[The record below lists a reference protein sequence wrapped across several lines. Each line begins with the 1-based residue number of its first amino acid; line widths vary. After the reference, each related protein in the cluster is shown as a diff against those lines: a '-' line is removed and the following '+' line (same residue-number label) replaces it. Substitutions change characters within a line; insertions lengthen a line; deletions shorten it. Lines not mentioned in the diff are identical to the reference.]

1 MDAGEH
7 CFPEGGTD
15 NMNCEPRFFKLDKFK
30 PLTFSFGHQ
39 HLLKEL
45 SMGFF
50 SQLFGGTDNEV
61 AAVQQNSS
69 RLSSDSEDGEMAL
82 DAATASAVLAEID
95 IDTAIAAH
103 ENWKLRLKN
112 YLDKKSAEDL
122 KPEVVCLDDRCDLGK
137 WLHGPGRQ
145 HLGHYPAFSVL
156 IARHKFFHLQAS
168 TVVALAMSGDR
179 EKANQS
185 LDTIY
190 RHASNQVVL
199 LLKELKRG
207 LARRLN

>member
-1 MDAGEH
+1 LE
-7 CFPEGGTD
+7 E
-15 NMNCEPRFFKLDKFK
+15 R
-30 PLTFSFGHQ
+30 
-39 HLLKEL
+39 
-45 SMGFF
+45 SMGFI
-50 SQLFGGTDNEV
+50 SYLFGGTDKMD
-61 AAVQQNSS
+61 AATQQNST
-69 RLSSDSEDGEMAL
+69 LLPGDASDVEMDL

-112 YLDKKSAEDL
+112 YLDKKSTEDL

-137 WLHGPGRQ
+137 WLHGSGRQ
-145 HLGHYPAFSVL
+145 RLGHYPAFSVL

-168 TVVALAMSGDR
+168 TVVALALAGDR